1 MANSFLFVQKT
12 LYLQQNRLCMIGKKL
27 KDYRHSHYIS
37 KMQMAKDTGISM
49 MTISNIEEGRTN
61 PTLSN
66 IKKICDYLGLSLMI
80 VDTEGKAI

>member
-1 MANSFLFVQKT
+1 MVS
-12 LYLQQNRLCMIGKKL
+12 IGRKL